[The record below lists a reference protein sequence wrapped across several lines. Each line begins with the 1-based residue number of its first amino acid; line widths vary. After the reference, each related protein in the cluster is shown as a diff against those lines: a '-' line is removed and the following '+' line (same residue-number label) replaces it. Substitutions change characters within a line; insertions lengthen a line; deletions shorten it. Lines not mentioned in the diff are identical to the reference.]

1 MQNYFLCEQ
10 LGQTLSQRSWIEL
23 ARLHVDSCF
32 VCLLAIWNRQDIEQ
46 HDAIKPIEIWEHLH
60 QLMSRDTP
68 SFKQKV
74 LKHQVLQPDEAP
86 LLMEYLTKLLDEQ
99 LVDFIRVFLDCLRLI
114 LLIYVDES
122 CEGCHDVVQSLLLVK
137 FQRCYFAVLK
147 KWTWSICRTIN
158 WFGVFPLIPKATS
171 ESKNRLKPW
180 DLRRFFCWHVVFLP
194 DVLFSWRWYVF
205 HWILKTR
212 YEKDLGDD
220 FLAYRPEDCWC
231 AMSSQVMSKLEFG
244 KAKSTDPEMNWMN
257 S

>member
-1 MQNYFLCEQ
+1 MRTF
-10 LGQTLSQRSWIEL
+10 TST
-23 ARLHVDSCF
+23 HVKGHT
-32 VCLLAIWNRQDIEQ
+32 I
-46 HDAIKPIEIWEHLH
+46 
-60 QLMSRDTP
+60 
-68 SFKQKV
+68 
-74 LKHQVLQPDEAP
+74 LQAKSPEAP
-86 LLMEYLTKLLDEQ
+86 GATTRWSSTPDGIFDQVAGRTTGGFHPRFSRLSSIDF
-99 LVDFIRVFLDCLRLI
+99 VDLCRWILWRLPW
-114 LLIYVDES
+114 
-122 CEGCHDVVQSLLLVK
+122 

-147 KWTWSICRTIN
+147 KWSGTGTWSICRTIN